1 MSQYRAYPTYKDSGI
16 EWIGQVPEEW
26 LNRKVFHAF
35 QAIGSGTT
43 PPAKEHEW
51 YQGGTI
57 PWITTSELRENTV
70 VKTKKCVTSDAM
82 QKFSA
87 LKIFPAG
94 SLAIAMY
101 GATIGRLGFLGIPA
115 TTNQACCVL
124 SGERDLNIQFLYYW
138 LMAFRADIVAF
149 FSEGGGQPNINQE
162 VIASLRVP
170 SPAPD
175 EQATIVATL
184 DRETARIDAL
194 VEKKTRFIEL
204 LKEKRQA
211 LITHAV
217 TKGLDR
223 NAKMKDSGIEW
234 IGQVPEHWEA
244 TKLKHVAA
252 FSGGGTP
259 SKENPDYWNGCIP
272 WVSPKDMKH
281 EVITDSIDHIT
292 TKGLENSATKLIDSG
307 AVLLVARSGILRHT
321 IPVGINNVPVSLN
334 QDMKA
339 LSLDETRVRPRFIL
353 RWVQGLNRSL
363 LGIWAKEG
371 ATVESLE
378 HEYAANTRL
387 PLPDLKEQDA
397 ILATLDLE
405 TARIDALISKSE
417 QSIILLK
424 ERRAAF
430 ITAAVTGQIDLR
442 GKQ

>member
-43 PPAKEHEW
+43 PPSKEHEW

-101 GATIGRLGFLGIPA
+101 GATIGRLGVLGIPA

-124 SGERDLNIQFLYYW
+124 SGERDLNIKFLYYW

-170 SPAPD
+170 SPTPD
-175 EQATIVATL
+175 EQASIAATL
-184 DRETARIDAL
+184 DQETTRID
-194 VEKKTRFIEL
+194 V
-204 LKEKRQA
+204 
-211 LITHAV
+211 
-217 TKGLDR
+217 
-223 NAKMKDSGIEW
+223 
-234 IGQVPEHWEA
+234 
-244 TKLKHVAA
+244 
-252 FSGGGTP
+252 
-259 SKENPDYWNGCIP
+259 
-272 WVSPKDMKH
+272 
-281 EVITDSIDHIT
+281 
-292 TKGLENSATKLIDSG
+292 
-307 AVLLVARSGILRHT
+307 
-321 IPVGINNVPVSLN
+321 
-334 QDMKA
+334 
-339 LSLDETRVRPRFIL
+339 
-353 RWVQGLNRSL
+353 
-363 LGIWAKEG
+363 
-371 ATVESLE
+371 
-378 HEYAANTRL
+378 
-387 PLPDLKEQDA
+387 
-397 ILATLDLE
+397 
-405 TARIDALISKSE
+405 LISKVE
-417 QSIILLK
+417 QSITLLK

>member
-1 MSQYRAYPTYKDSGI
+1 MSQYRAYPAYKDSGV

-35 QAIGSGTT
+35 QTIGSGTT
-43 PPAKEHEW
+43 PPSKEHEW

-70 VKTKKCVTSDAM
+70 VKTKKCVTSDAI

-149 FSEGGGQPNINQE
+149 FSEGGSQPNINQE
-162 VIASLRVP
+162 VIASLWVP

-175 EQATIVATL
+175 EQAAIAATL
-184 DRETARIDAL
+184 DCETARIDTL
-194 VEKKTRFIEL
+194 IQKKTRFIEL

-217 TKGLDR
+217 TKGL
-223 NAKMKDSGIEW
+223 NPNVKMKDCGVEW
-234 IGQVPEHWEA
+234 IGQVPEYWDVKPFFALVTELNRKNVGLVE
-244 TKLKHVAA
+244 TNILSLSYGNIIQKPETRNMGLTPESYETYQIVE
-252 FSGGGTP
+252 SGEIVFRFTDLQNDKRSLRSAQVMQRG
-259 SKENPDYWNGCIP
+259 I
-272 WVSPKDMKH
+272 
-281 EVITDSIDHIT
+281 ITSAYMAVKPHSIDST
-292 TKGLENSATKLIDSG
+292 YFAWLMRSYDLCKVFYAMGEGL
-307 AVLLVARSGILRHT
+307 RQ
-321 IPVGINNVPVSLN
+321 SLKFE
-334 QDMKA
+334 D
-339 LSLDETRVRPRFIL
+339 VR
-353 RWVQGLNRSL
+353 
-363 LGIWAKEG
+363 
-371 ATVESLE
+371 
-378 HEYAANTRL
+378 RL
-387 PLPDLKEQDA
+387 PVLIPPVDEQSEITNTINA
-397 ILATLDLE
+397 G
-405 TARIDALISKSE
+405 TARIDALVEKTE
-417 QSIILLK
+417 QSITLLK
-424 ERRAAF
+424 ERRSAF

-442 GKQ
+442 GEQ

>member
-1 MSQYRAYPTYKDSGI
+1 M
-16 EWIGQVPEEW
+16 IGQVPEEW

-43 PPAKEHEW
+43 PPSKEHEW

-234 IGQVPEHWEA
+234 IGQVPEHW
-244 TKLKHVAA
+244 KVARVKRLA
-252 FSGGGTP
+252 SLRN
-259 SKENPDYWNGCIP
+259 ERRND
-272 WVSPKDMKH
+272 VS
-281 EVITDSIDHIT
+281 TDTIYI
-292 TKGLENSATKLIDSG
+292 GLEDVEAGSGQYKPTNGSSRQSEDS
-307 AVLLVARSGILRHT
+307 T
-321 IPVGINNVPVSLN
+321 VGIFYEGDVLYGKLRPYLRKAIISEMAGCCSTEFLVLRAEKTEPRWLQEWLLTPDVTHQIVSGCEGAKMPRADWGHIGSIEVVYPDQPEQAKILT
-334 QDMKA
+334 
-339 LSLDETRVRPRFIL
+339 SLDR
-353 RWVQGLNRSL
+353 
-363 LGIWAKEG
+363 
-371 ATVESLE
+371 
-378 HEYAANTRL
+378 
-387 PLPDLKEQDA
+387 
-397 ILATLDLE
+397 E
-405 TARIDALISKSE
+405 TARIDALISKTE
-417 QSIILLK
+417 QSITLLK